1 MAPFPAHP
9 WTAATRKP
17 RMSSRS
23 SGVSPLRYAGRLSL
37 VKLRQ
42 LLPRKTRNN
51 PGRARWIGGRRR
63 GVVFPI
69 IPIGAPFPNIAQHI
83 IQSPGIRALLAYR
96 VSLAVTVVAKP
107 DMLALLANVIA
118 PREQAGHPRPAGVF
132 PLRLRGQAVA
142 VTTHVGDVSAVDAVE
157 RRPLVFLAQLVAEID
172 HIQPGDGLHRQVVR
186 SLEIARVTAHD
197 RLVLALRDRMDSQE
211 KWPGDL
217 DGMLGLLIVVPLSLR
232 FGEQSHELIDLL
244 LGRAHQER
252 PGLDANQGHADRT
265 GPFSLRQGR
274 WGLGR
279 GRRRHP

>member
-1 MAPFPAHP
+1 
-9 WTAATRKP
+9 ATRKP

-118 PREQAGHPRPAGVF
+118 PREQAGHPRPAGIF

-142 VTTHVGDVSAVDAVE
+142 DTAHAGDVSAVDAVE
-157 RRPLVFLAQLVAEID
+157 R
-172 HIQPGDGLHRQVVR
+172 
-186 SLEIARVTAHD
+186 
-197 RLVLALRDRMDSQE
+197 
-211 KWPGDL
+211 
-217 DGMLGLLIVVPLSLR
+217 LLPR
-232 FGEQSHELIDLL
+232 K
-244 LGRAHQER
+244 
-252 PGLDANQGHADRT
+252 NGHVILT
-265 GPFSLRQGR
+265 GC
-274 WGLGR
+274 WGCSASN
-279 GRRRHP
+279 HS